1 MTAIIAWSVFVF
13 LAIQFLVSLANLLW
27 AEKLP
32 LKAGKS
38 DVLVSVLI
46 PARNEE
52 ANIAQLLTDLSVQN
66 HANLEIIVYDDDSDD
81 HTVALTERFV
91 KTDAR
96 FRLLRFEGL
105 PAGWLGKNNACHQL
119 AQNAQGK
126 YLLFLDADVR
136 LSRDFVGR
144 FLDFSIS
151 HELQLASIFP
161 KQMMFSPGE
170 KLSVPLMHFILLSLL
185 PLMLVRKSKFVS
197 LSAANGQCMLF
208 ESGSY
213 YKILPHQLLKAE
225 KVEDIRIARLYK
237 SHRQQIACLTGETG
251 IQCRMYNSFSQAVKG
266 FSKNISAFFGNS
278 FLLAAIFWLI
288 TTFGPF
294 FVLYVLP
301 LPIGIT
307 GTVIWLLTRVFISA
321 QSRQRIFTNLIF
333 LIPQQFSLGWII
345 LNALLAK
352 FTKSLVW
359 KGRNIS

>member
-1 MTAIIAWSVFVF
+1 MMEIVAWSVFAF
-13 LAIQFLVSLANLLW
+13 LAIQFLVSLTNLLW

-66 HANLEIIVYDDDSDD
+66 HACLEIIVYDDESEDQ
-81 HTVALTERFV
+81 TVALTESFV

-96 FRLLRFEGL
+96 FRLLRSKGL

-119 AQNAQGK
+119 AQKARGK

-136 LSRDFVGR
+136 LSRDFVGS

-151 HELQLASIFP
+151 HNLQLASIFP
-161 KQMMFSPGE
+161 KQMMFSQGE

-197 LSAANGQCMLF
+197 ISAANGQCMMF

-213 YKILPHQLLKAE
+213 HKILPHLLLKAE

-237 SHRQQIACLTGETG
+237 SHHQQIACLTGETG
-251 IQCRMYNSFSQAVKG
+251 IQCRMYSGFGQAVNG
-266 FSKNISAFFGNS
+266 FSKNIKAFFGNS
-278 FLLAAIFWLI
+278 FLLAVIFWLI

-294 FVLYVLP
+294 FVLFLLP
-301 LPIGIT
+301 LPVGIIGIL
-307 GTVIWLLTRVFISA
+307 IWLLTRVFISL
-321 QSRQRIFTNLIF
+321 QSRQRIFTNLMY
-333 LIPQQFSLGWII
+333 LIPQQISLGWII